1 MKYTITKDQLVK
13 VLQYLSGK
21 PWQEVHPLIQ
31 ELSNL
36 PLYKEAKPTEAPSEE
51 TKPTEK

>member
-1 MKYTITKDQLVK
+1 MNYTITKDQLVK

-36 PLYKEAKPTEAPSEE
+36 PKQEDI
-51 TKPTEK
+51 KPTEK